1 MVSVSPDDGLVV
13 PSPTS
18 EILVVLV
25 SPAIDPVVPD
35 SSLDDALVL
44 DSVRVVP
51 ISPDDG
57 LVVRKRTTENLLDS
71 VNSGDVLVVTISSM
85 DDPVVPDI
93 PYDGLIVLATTSEI
107 LVVPASPFVD
117 KEGAIC
123 SADDTLDAD
132 SITLVVDLPDDDPVV
147 QETTS

>member
-13 PSPTS
+13 PAPTS

-44 DSVRVVP
+44 DSVKTVP
-51 ISPDDG
+51 VSPDDG
-57 LVVRKRTTENLLDS
+57 LVVRKRTKENLLVF
-71 VNSGDVLVVTISSM
+71 VNTGDVLVISISSM
-85 DDPVVPDI
+85 DDPVAPDA
-93 PYDGLIVLATTSEI
+93 PYDGLIVLASTSEI
-107 LVVPASPFVD
+107 LVVPPSPSVD

-132 SITLVVDLPDDDPVV
+132 PTAMVLDLPDDDPVV
-147 QETTS
+147 PETTS